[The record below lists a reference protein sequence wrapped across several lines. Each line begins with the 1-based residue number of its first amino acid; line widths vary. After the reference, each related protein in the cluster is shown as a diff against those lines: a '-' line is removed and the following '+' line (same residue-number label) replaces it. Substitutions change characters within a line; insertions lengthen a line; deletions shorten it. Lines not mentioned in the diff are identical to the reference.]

1 MATDNRVFVIG
12 VGMTKFERCE
22 TEVRELGQA
31 AAKDALKDAAIDY
44 DKIEQGF
51 CGYINGMSTLG
62 QQTLY
67 GIGMTGIPVYNVN
80 NNCSTGSTA
89 LFMAYNA
96 IKFGQN
102 DAVLALGFE
111 KMQKGPLEN
120 QLPGL
125 EKLKAETEKEKKP
138 PIAARMFGDAG
149 RDHMEKY
156 GTKPATFAKIA
167 VKNHRH
173 SVNNPRSQ
181 YQEACTIDEVLAARM
196 VYDPL
201 TILQCCPTS
210 DGAAA
215 AVVVSERYLKAHPHP
230 GAIEIRGMAMGTDR
244 MEDFAR
250 GRIGMVGMGM
260 TERTAQA
267 GLRDVGHR
275 HQRRAG
281 RRAARLLQ
289 HQRADH
295 LRRPGHVQGRRGREA
310 GRGRGDDLR
319 RPLGGEPVGRVAV
332 EGPPARR
339 HRPGAMRRARLAA
352 ARSSRETPGRRRES
366 GAATQPRPRRR
377 LRRGD
382 VHESIGLRPAPCD
395 D

>member
-1 MATDNRVFVIG
+1 MATGNRVFVIG
-12 VGMTKFERCE
+12 VGMTKFERCD
-22 TEVRELGQA
+22 TEIRQLGQA
-31 AAKDALKDAAIDY
+31 AAKDALTDAVIDY
-44 DKIEQGF
+44 DRIEQGF

-96 IKFGQN
+96 IKFGQS
-102 DAVLALGFE
+102 DVVLALGFE

-125 EKLKAETEKEKKP
+125 EKLKAEAEKEKKA

-149 RDHMEKY
+149 REHMEKY

-181 YQEACTIDEVLAARM
+181 YQDACTLEEVLAARM

-215 AVVVSERYLKAHPHP
+215 AVVVSEQYLKAHPHP
-230 GAIEIRGMAMGTDR
+230 AAIEIRGMAMGTDR
-244 MEDFAR
+244 QEDFGR
-250 GRIGMVGMGM
+250 GRIGFVGLGM
-260 TERTAQA
+260 TERTSKTVYEMSGIGIDDVQVVELHDCFSTNELITYEGLGMCKEGEGEKLVEDEATTYGGRWVVNPSGGLLSKGHPLGATGLAQCAELVWQLRGQA
-267 GLRDVGHR
+267 GKRQVDD
-275 HQRRAG
+275 A
-281 RRAARLLQ
+281 RAALQ
-289 HQRADH
+289 HNI
-295 LRRPGHVQGRRGREA
+295 G
-310 GRGRGDDLR
+310 
-319 RPLGGEPVGRVAV
+319 LGGACVVA
-332 EGPPARR
+332 
-339 HRPGAMRRARLAA
+339 MYTRA
-352 ARSSRETPGRRRES
+352 
-366 GAATQPRPRRR
+366 
-377 LRRGD
+377 
-382 VHESIGLRPAPCD
+382 
-395 D
+395 

>member
-1 MATDNRVFVIG
+1 MSNGNRVFVIG

-22 TEVRELGQA
+22 REARELGQD
-31 AAKDALKDAAIDY
+31 AAKAALQDAAIDY
-44 DKIEQGF
+44 GKIEQGF

-89 LFMAYNA
+89 LYMAYNA
-96 IKFGQN
+96 VRFGMN
-102 DAVLALGFE
+102 DVVLALGFE

-125 EKLKAETEKEKKP
+125 EKLKEETEKQKAA

-156 GTKPATFAKIA
+156 GTKPESFAKIA

-181 YQEACTIDEVLAARM
+181 YQEACTLEEVLAARM

-201 TILQCCPTS
+201 TLLQCCPTS

-215 AVVVSERYLKAHPHP
+215 AVVVSEAHLRQHPHP
-230 GAIEIRGMAMGTDR
+230 GAVEIAGMQMTTDR
-244 MEDFAR
+244 VEDFAR

-260 TERTAQA
+260 TERAARAVYEQA
-267 GLRDVGHR
+267 GLGPEDAQVIELHDCFSTNELITYEGLGLCKEGEGERLVADDACTYGGRWVVNPSGGLLSKGHPLGATGLAQCAELVWQLR
-275 HQRRAG
+275 GQAEKRQVEG
-281 RRAARLLQ
+281 ARIALQ
-289 HQRADH
+289 HN
-295 LRRPGHVQGRRGREA
+295 LG
-310 GRGRGDDLR
+310 
-319 RPLGGEPVGRVAV
+319 LGGACVVT
-332 EGPPARR
+332 
-339 HRPGAMRRARLAA
+339 MYK
-352 ARSSRETPGRRRES
+352 
-366 GAATQPRPRRR
+366 
-377 LRRGD
+377 RG
-382 VHESIGLRPAPCD
+382 
-395 D
+395 

>member
-1 MATDNRVFVIG
+1 MSEGNRVFVVG

-22 TEVRELGQA
+22 REARELGQEA
-31 AAKDALKDAAIDY
+31 ARAALADAAVDY
-44 DKIEQGF
+44 DTIEQGF

-67 GIGMTGIPVYNVN
+67 GVGMTGIPVYNVN

-96 IKFGQN
+96 IRFGQN

-125 EKLKAETEKEKKP
+125 EKLKEETAKEKKA

-156 GTKPATFAKIA
+156 GTKPTTFAKIA

-181 YQEACTIDEVLAARM
+181 YQEACTIEEVLAARM

-244 MEDFAR
+244 AEDFAR

-260 TERTAQA
+260 TERTARRVYEMSDIGIDDVDVVELHDCFSTNELITYEGLGMCKEGDGEKLVEDEATTYGGRWVVNPSGGLLSKGHPLGATGLAQCAELVWQLRGQA
-267 GLRDVGHR
+267 EKRQVDGAKV
-275 HQRRAG
+275 A
-281 RRAARLLQ
+281 LQ
-289 HQRADH
+289 HN
-295 LRRPGHVQGRRGREA
+295 LG
-310 GRGRGDDLR
+310 
-319 RPLGGEPVGRVAV
+319 LGGACVVAMYTK
-332 EGPPARR
+332 A
-339 HRPGAMRRARLAA
+339 
-352 ARSSRETPGRRRES
+352 
-366 GAATQPRPRRR
+366 
-377 LRRGD
+377 
-382 VHESIGLRPAPCD
+382 
-395 D
+395 

>member
-1 MATDNRVFVIG
+1 MATENRVFVIG
-12 VGMTKFERCE
+12 VGMTKFERCDKDA
-22 TEVRELGQA
+22 RELGQA
-31 AAKDALKDAAIDY
+31 AAKDALQDAVIDY

-51 CGYINGMSTLG
+51 CGYISGMSTLG

-67 GIGMTGIPVYNVN
+67 GVGMTGIPVYNVN

-111 KMQKGPLEN
+111 KMQKGPLES

-125 EKLKAETEKEKKP
+125 EKLKEETEKGKKP

-149 RDHMEKY
+149 REHMEKY
-156 GTKPATFAKIA
+156 GTKVATFAKIA

-181 YQEACTIDEVLAARM
+181 YQEACTLEEVLAARM

-215 AVVVSERYLKAHPHP
+215 AVVVSERYLTAHPHP

-244 MEDFAR
+244 TEDFAR
-250 GRIGMVGMGM
+250 GRIGMIGMGM
-260 TERTAQA
+260 TERTAGKVYEMSGIGINDVQVVELHDCFSTNELITYEGLGMCKEGEGEKLVEDESTTYGGRWVVNPSGGLLSKGHPLGATGLAQCAELVWQLRGQA
-267 GLRDVGHR
+267 AKRQVEGA
-275 HQRRAG
+275 Q
-281 RRAARLLQ
+281 AALQ
-289 HQRADH
+289 HN
-295 LRRPGHVQGRRGREA
+295 LG
-310 GRGRGDDLR
+310 
-319 RPLGGEPVGRVAV
+319 LGGACVVAMYTK
-332 EGPPARR
+332 G
-339 HRPGAMRRARLAA
+339 
-352 ARSSRETPGRRRES
+352 
-366 GAATQPRPRRR
+366 
-377 LRRGD
+377 
-382 VHESIGLRPAPCD
+382 
-395 D
+395 

>member
-1 MATDNRVFVIG
+1 MAPDNRVFVIG

-22 TEVRELGQA
+22 KDARELGQEA
-31 AAKDALKDAAIDY
+31 TKDALKDAAIGY

-51 CGYINGMSTLG
+51 VGYINGMSTLG

-96 IKFGQN
+96 IKFGQS

-125 EKLKAETEKEKKP
+125 EKIKAETEKEKKP

-156 GTKPATFAKIA
+156 GTKPTTFAKIA
-167 VKNHRH
+167 VKNHKH

-215 AVVVSERYLKAHPHP
+215 AVVVSERYLKAHPHS

-244 MEDFAR
+244 TEDFAR

-260 TERTAQA
+260 TERTAQKVYEMSGIGINDVQVVELHDCFSTNELITYE
-267 GLRDVGHR
+267 GLGMCKEGEGEKLVEDDATTYGGRWVVNPSGGLLSKGHPLGATGLAQCAELVWQLR
-275 HQRRAG
+275 GRAEKRQVEG
-281 RRAARLLQ
+281 VKAALQ
-289 HQRADH
+289 HN
-295 LRRPGHVQGRRGREA
+295 LG
-310 GRGRGDDLR
+310 
-319 RPLGGEPVGRVAV
+319 LGGACVVAMYTK
-332 EGPPARR
+332 A
-339 HRPGAMRRARLAA
+339 
-352 ARSSRETPGRRRES
+352 
-366 GAATQPRPRRR
+366 
-377 LRRGD
+377 
-382 VHESIGLRPAPCD
+382 
-395 D
+395 

>member
-1 MATDNRVFVIG
+1 MRQGNRVFIIG

-22 TEVRELGQA
+22 RDARELGQEA
-31 AAKDALKDAAIDY
+31 ASAALNDAGIVY

-89 LFMAYNA
+89 LYMAYNA
-96 IKFGQN
+96 VRFGQN

-125 EKLKAETEKEKKP
+125 EKLKEETEKEKKA

-156 GTKPATFAKIA
+156 GTKPTTFAKIA
-167 VKNHRH
+167 VKNHLH

-181 YQEACTIDEVLAARM
+181 YQEACTMEEVLAARM

-215 AVVVSERYLKAHPHP
+215 AVVVSEGYLKQHPHA
-230 GAIEIRGMAMGTDR
+230 GAIEIRGMAMSTDKF
-244 MEDFAR
+244 EDFGR

-260 TERTAQA
+260 TERASRAVYEQSGIGINDVQVVELHDCFSTNELITYEGLGMCKEGEGEKLVEDDATTYGGRWVVNPSGGLLSKGHPLGATGLAQCA
-267 GLRDVGHR
+267 ELVWQLRGQAEKRQVETVK
-275 HQRRAG
+275 
-281 RRAARLLQ
+281 AALQ
-289 HQRADH
+289 HN
-295 LRRPGHVQGRRGREA
+295 LG
-310 GRGRGDDLR
+310 
-319 RPLGGEPVGRVAV
+319 LGGACVVA
-332 EGPPARR
+332 
-339 HRPGAMRRARLAA
+339 MYTRA
-352 ARSSRETPGRRRES
+352 
-366 GAATQPRPRRR
+366 
-377 LRRGD
+377 
-382 VHESIGLRPAPCD
+382 
-395 D
+395 